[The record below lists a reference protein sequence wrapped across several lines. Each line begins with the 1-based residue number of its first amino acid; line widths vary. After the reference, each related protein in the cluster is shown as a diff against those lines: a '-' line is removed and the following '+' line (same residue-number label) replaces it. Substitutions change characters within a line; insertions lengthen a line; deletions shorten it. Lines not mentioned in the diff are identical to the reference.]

1 MANRINKIIS
11 TKANTLYAMKNLIK
25 KASIEEMYIL
35 RVEDFWRNK
44 NQVCTEIMEKFGGCR
59 IVVRSY
65 STQEDCM
72 KSSNAGHYKS
82 ILDVDSASRA
92 QIVESIE
99 AVIQSYEKD
108 IKGIS
113 NEQVLI
119 QRQAMDVCVSGV
131 VFSRDLKGK
140 RSWRQNALDCEKC
153 FTLSA

>member
-59 IVVRSY
+59 IVVRSS

-99 AVIQSYEKD
+99 AVIK
-108 IKGIS
+108 
-113 NEQVLI
+113 LR
-119 QRQAMDVCVSGV
+119 QRS
-131 VFSRDLKGK
+131 S
-140 RSWRQNALDCEKC
+140 S
-153 FTLSA
+153 

>member
-1 MANRINKIIS
+1 
-11 TKANTLYAMKNLIK
+11 
-25 KASIEEMYIL
+25 
-35 RVEDFWRNK
+35 
-44 NQVCTEIMEKFGGCR
+44 
-59 IVVRSY
+59 
-65 STQEDCM
+65 M

-119 QRQAMDVCVSGV
+119 QRQAMDVCQ
-131 VFSRDLKGK
+131 RCCL
-140 RSWRQNALDCEKC
+140 
-153 FTLSA
+153 FT

>member
-1 MANRINKIIS
+1 MANQINKIIS

-59 IVVRSY
+59 IVVRSS

-140 RSWRQNALDCEKC
+140 RPYYLVNYDD
-153 FTLSA
+153 

>member
-44 NQVCTEIMEKFGGCR
+44 NQVCAEIMEKFGGCR
-59 IVVRSY
+59 IVVRSS

-119 QRQAMDVCVSGV
+119 QRQAIDVCVSGV

-140 RSWRQNALDCEKC
+140 RPYYLVNYDTWGQQ
-153 FTLSA
+153 TV

>member
-1 MANRINKIIS
+1 MQDII
-11 TKANTLYAMKNLIK
+11 
-25 KASIEEMYIL
+25 
-35 RVEDFWRNK
+35 
-44 NQVCTEIMEKFGGCR
+44 
-59 IVVRSY
+59 
-65 STQEDCM
+65 
-72 KSSNAGHYKS
+72 KS

-140 RSWRQNALDCEKC
+140 RPYYLVNYDDLGSTDRGGVTSGRGGKTLWIARKC

>member
-1 MANRINKIIS
+1 MVAAES
-11 TKANTLYAMKNLIK
+11 LCEAPL
-25 KASIEEMYIL
+25 
-35 RVEDFWRNK
+35 
-44 NQVCTEIMEKFGGCR
+44 Q
-59 IVVRSY
+59 
-65 STQEDCM
+65 QEDCM
-72 KSSNAGHYKS
+72 SPLIGHYKS

-140 RSWRQNALDCEKC
+140 Q
-153 FTLSA
+153 TILSC